1 MTSLPSLF
9 LSHGAPNFLLYD
21 SDTRDFWREI
31 GAAWPRPSAILIMS
45 AHFTN
50 AQPAFERGAQPGM
63 IYDFGGF
70 EPELYKMTY
79 PAPGARLL
87 RPRPQAS
94 RRPPALS
101 PCCRRAAAMTT
112 GPGFR

>member
-45 AHFTN
+45 AHFTA
-50 AQPAFERGAQPGM
+50 AQPTFEQGAQPGM

-79 PAPGARLL
+79 PAPGAPALAAQGR
-87 RPRPQAS
+87 RPRAG
-94 RRPPALS
+94 RRP
-101 PCCRRAAAMTT
+101 CAAAV
-112 GPGFR
+112 GRARL